1 MFSSLSSDTA
11 RRERERGSTP
21 RVLCH
26 VGREFRFNYSDSD
39 CCDLRGVGFVCDAC
53 HRCAVTSFA
62 AGRTRVVATVTS
74 PNLNRLYSYIHTP
87 GTGTGAVV

>member
-62 AGRTRVVATVTS
+62 AGRDG
-74 PNLNRLYSYIHTP
+74 TP
-87 GTGTGAVV
+87 PALVEKFIIISHISAVGF